1 VLELR
6 FTVQVSRNFKM
17 RSSKCPV
24 ALKEHFCKFL
34 KRRVGKTKTDN
45 LRCFVLTVKDG
56 ERRII
61 VMA

>member
-6 FTVQVSRNFKM
+6 FTVQVSRNLKM

-24 ALKEHFCKFL
+24 ALKEHFRKFL

-45 LRCFVLTVKDG
+45 LRFFVLIVKDG
-56 ERRII
+56 GRRIM